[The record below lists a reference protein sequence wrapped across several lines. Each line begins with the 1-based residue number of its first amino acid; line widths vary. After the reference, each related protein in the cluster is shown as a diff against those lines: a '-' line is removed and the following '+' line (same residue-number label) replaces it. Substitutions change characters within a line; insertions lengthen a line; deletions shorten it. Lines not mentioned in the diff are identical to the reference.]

1 MQKKKHSFVEAVTN
15 TLVGLVTSFGIQLAI
30 YPTLDIQ
37 VTITENVII
46 TCVFFVASIVRGY
59 IIRRLFTRI

>member
-15 TLVGLVTSFGIQLAI
+15 TVVGLVTSFGIQLAI